1 MGGRGSGRPS
11 SYGLHVDKCNE
22 MHSIDLA
29 WLRKR
34 KLDKVGQWSTLRW
47 SRGGRETGSIRIE
60 YLDHGLRLVYRHGR
74 DDQWTSV
81 DEVVPFVE
89 MPLRLGGT
97 RQWFSCPSCQRRRR
111 ILYGGSRFRC
121 RHCHRLK
128 YETQY
133 EPDFARAATR
143 ALKIRQRLG
152 ADGGIAD
159 PFPDRPKGMHK
170 RTYEQLRQE
179 EEMFQLA
186 WSQGIFAKFRGG

>member
-1 MGGRGSGRPS
+1 
-11 SYGLHVDKCNE
+11 

-34 KLDKVGQWSTLRW
+34 KLDQVGQWSTLRW
-47 SRGGRETGSIRIE
+47 SRAGRETGSIRVE
-60 YLDHGLRLVYRHGR
+60 HLAHGLRLVYRAR
-74 DDQWTSV
+74 KNDEWTSV

-97 RQWFSCPSCQRRRR
+97 RRWFSCPSCQRRCR

-121 RHCHRLK
+121 RTCYRLK

-133 EPDFARAATR
+133 EPAFARAATR
-143 ALKIRQRLG
+143 AWKIRQRLG

-159 PFPDRPKGMHK
+159 PFPARPKGMHQ
-170 RTYEQLRQE
+170 RTYDWLRQE
-179 EEMFQLA
+179 ELMLQSA
-186 WSQGIFAKFRGG
+186 WSQRIFAKFRGG